1 MGRDVRIRYVKRLSG
16 RTTRSALTMYGGIFG
31 KRRAGIYPARRL
43 SMVLPYIARADV
55 GIRPYETVADS
66 AL

>member
-1 MGRDVRIRYVKRLSG
+1 MTLSAH
-16 RTTRSALTMYGGIFG
+16 TIYGGIFG

-43 SMVLPYIARADV
+43 SMVFPYIARADV
-55 GIRPYETVADS
+55 VGICPYKTVADS